1 MSTPLRRRIHHAR
14 RWTSYGALVVLI
26 AVALLVAVANQLLPM
41 VQRHPQRIAAW
52 LSERVGEPVRFT
64 AARAEWT
71 RSGPRFIFDGL
82 RVGTGADALDIGR
95 AELKIAMYSGLLPE
109 RPLTELKIRD
119 LALGLVQEADGRW
132 RVVGLP
138 GQETGDPLDRLEGF
152 GELQIERARLAIRA
166 PSLALSAQLV
176 RVDARIRVNGS
187 RLRVGVSGWSNAAD
201 QPVNAVLDID
211 RHKGSG
217 LLWVGGEKL
226 QAAHWTSFLAS
237 AGLSASSGDGTLG
250 MWARL
255 RDRRIEQVTVQADLS
270 NTALRSVRP
279 IRTPTG
285 QARILAVTV
294 DSLRATAR
302 WDATANGWRLRVPV
316 LRVTQGG
323 HASALD
329 NIVIDGGLRYALRG
343 DDMDLAP
350 LAALLSLSDRL
361 PVGLRS
367 FLHDGN
373 PQARL
378 RHVNVSGVRG
388 GAVRGSMLVSEL
400 RLLPVGQRPGLSG
413 FSGAVQFD
421 QQGGVLRIGRTPVR
435 LHWPVGLRQDLDLD
449 LDGSLALWRDGKGWT
464 LGSHGLR
471 IRGGDFGAAVRI
483 QLGFQGDG
491 TAPTLDLAA
500 DLAPASVE
508 TAKKFWILHK
518 MSPGSVKWLDHALV
532 AGEVVDGR
540 IAIGGDLDDWP
551 FRNGTGSFDA
561 RAQLRDATV
570 KFSDAWP
577 AGTGMALDLV
587 FDGPGFSLA
596 GSGNLL
602 GNPIPAVSGGI
613 ADFAAGILKLQ
624 VQSESQGENLR
635 QLMLAS
641 PLAKDNGENLRNA
654 RIEGPASVTVDLEIP
669 LHPGA
674 TGHRVDGTLDLH
686 AGKLADPR
694 WGIAFENVTGRTRFD
709 RVGFAAE
716 NLAVTLD
723 KQPAIFNL
731 RVGEHTGEHG
741 VAALATLEGRFN
753 AATLIDR
760 AGDLAW
766 LKRWM
771 VGSSAWKIAVR
782 VPTGAGGR
790 ASPPSRLTA
799 SSDLAGTALL
809 FPAPLRK
816 PASSAMRLEVQTP
829 LPVQQGE
836 VAVRLGSLMRARA
849 QLRKNAPMSAAV
861 AFGDATAPAM
871 PPQGLSVR
879 GNVAILDASAWVGF
893 NSGADSAGG
902 SGSAPLQSADMQAQQ
917 LVFLDRS
924 FADTHL
930 SVARSAASTQVA
942 FKGTGIEG
950 SIEVPGDSARAVQG
964 RFDKLYLASVV
975 ASADAATTA
984 PSASKPAPGPVAVA
998 GAVPA
1003 AAASGGDPPD
1013 GASPAI
1019 ADAAVPST
1027 DVQNPGSLPP
1037 LRFDI
1042 ADLRIGAAQLGK
1054 AALQTTPISN
1064 GLRVDHFQTQA
1075 KNLGLSAAGEWVRT
1089 PSGGTRSNFRLD
1101 FTARSLGQMLDA
1113 LGYADMVQGGPTKAT
1128 LVGSWPGSPGAFG
1141 LSTMSGTL
1149 KVDIG
1154 AGRLL
1159 DVDPG
1164 GSGRILGLLSL
1175 AEIPRRL
1182 SLDFSDFFD
1191 KGFAFNT
1198 AKGDFSFSDGKARTD
1213 NLVIDGPAA
1222 EIRITGATGMRDEM
1236 YDQRV
1241 EVLPKAGGILPAIGL
1256 LAAGPAG
1263 AAVGVMAQAM
1273 FQKPLKQSTRVVYR
1287 VTGPWAKPLVKV
1299 VEKGPNRGNRNE
1311 TPGAEP
1317 AGAP

>member
-1 MSTPLRRRIHHAR
+1 MSTPLRRRIRHAR
-14 RWTSYGALVVLI
+14 RWTGYAALVILI
-26 AVALLVAVANQLLPM
+26 AVALLVAVANQLLPA
-41 VQRHPQRIAAW
+41 VQRNPQRIAAW

-64 AARAEWT
+64 SARAEWT

-82 RVGTGADALDIGR
+82 RVGSGADALDIGR
-95 AELKIAMYSGLLPE
+95 AELKIAMYSGLLPD

-119 LALGLVQEADGRW
+119 LALGLEQDVDGRW

-138 GQETGDPLDRLEGF
+138 GQETADPLDRLEGF

-166 PSLALSAQLV
+166 PSLALSAQLP
-176 RVDARIRVNGS
+176 RVDARIRVNGP
-187 RLRVGVSGWSNAAD
+187 RLRVGVSGWSNTAD

-226 QAAHWTSFLAS
+226 QVAHWTSFLAS
-237 AGLSASSGDGTLG
+237 AGLAASSGDGKLG

-279 IRTPTG
+279 IRTRTG

-294 DSLRATAR
+294 DRLRTTAR
-302 WDATANGWRLRVPV
+302 WDATVNGWRLRVPV

-343 DDMDLAP
+343 DDIDLAP
-350 LAALLSLSDRL
+350 LAMLLSLSDRL
-361 PVGLRS
+361 PGGLRS

-388 GAVRGSMLVSEL
+388 GALVGSMLVSEL
-400 RLLPVGQRPGLSG
+400 RLRPVGQRPGLSG

-449 LDGSLALWRDGKGWT
+449 LDGNLALWRDGKGWT

-471 IRGGDFGAAVRI
+471 LSSGDFGAAVRI

-518 MSPGSVKWLDHALV
+518 MSPGTVKWLDHALV

-561 RAQLRDATV
+561 RARLRDATV
-570 KFSDAWP
+570 KFSNTWP

-587 FDGPGFSLA
+587 FNGPGFSLA

-602 GNPIPAVSGGI
+602 DNPIPAVSGGI
-613 ADFAAGILKLQ
+613 ADFAAGIVKLQ

-641 PLAKDNGENLRNA
+641 PLAKDYGEHLRNA
-654 RIEGPASVTVDLEIP
+654 RIGGPASVAADLEIP

-674 TGHRVDGTLDLH
+674 TGHRVEGTVDLH
-686 AGKLADPR
+686 DGKLADPR

-709 RVGFAAE
+709 RKGFAAE
-716 NLAVTLD
+716 DLAVTLD
-723 KQPAIFNL
+723 KQPATFNL
-731 RVGEHTGEHG
+731 RVGEHSGERG

-760 AGDLAW
+760 AGNLAW

-782 VPTGAGGR
+782 VPVGAGGR
-790 ASPPSRLTA
+790 SSPPSRLTA
-799 SSDLAGTALL
+799 STDLAGTALL

-816 PASSAMRLEVQTP
+816 SASSAMRLEVQTP
-829 LPVQQGE
+829 LPVEQGE

-849 QLRKNAPMSAAV
+849 QLRKNAPMSAAI
-861 AFGDATAPAM
+861 AFGDATGPAM

-879 GNVAILDASAWVGF
+879 GNVAMLDASAWVGF

-942 FKGTGIEG
+942 FKGTGIDG
-950 SIEVPGDSARAVQG
+950 SIDVPGDSARAVRG
-964 RFDKLYLASVV
+964 RFDKLYLASDV
-975 ASADAATTA
+975 ATA
-984 PSASKPAPGPVAVA
+984 EVG
-998 GAVPA
+998 A
-1003 AAASGGDPPD
+1003 AAASSPPTPAQVSGENAVAVPASSGGGSVD
-1013 GASPAI
+1013 GANPVG
-1019 ADAAVPST
+1019 ADAVSPST

-1064 GLRVDHFQTQA
+1064 GLRVDRFQTQA

-1089 PSGGTRSNFRLD
+1089 ASGGTRSNFRLE

-1128 LVGSWPGSPGAFG
+1128 LAGSWPGSPGAFS

-1149 KVDIG
+1149 KVDVG
-1154 AGRLL
+1154 TGRLL

-1182 SLDFSDFFD
+1182 SLDFSDFFE
-1191 KGFAFNT
+1191 KGFGFNT

-1222 EIRITGATGMRDEM
+1222 EIRITGATGMRDEV

-1263 AAVGVMAQAM
+1263 AAVGAMAQAV

-1287 VTGPWAKPLVKV
+1287 VTGPWAKPIVKV
-1299 VEKGPNRGNRNE
+1299 VEKGPNRGNRND